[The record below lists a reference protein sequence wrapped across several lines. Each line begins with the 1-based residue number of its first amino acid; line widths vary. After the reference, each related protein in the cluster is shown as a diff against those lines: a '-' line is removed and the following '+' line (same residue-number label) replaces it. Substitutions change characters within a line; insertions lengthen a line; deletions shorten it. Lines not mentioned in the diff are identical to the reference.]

1 MYTIGAFHKK
11 NDGNEDMKVE
21 EKPHLVQEWPS
32 LVQEWPALVQQEKP
46 ALVQESSTP
55 KPFFQPAPPKKDWII
70 LTKNNIVDDEKPEDV
85 KKNELLRVI
94 RYNDREVIL
103 KKAYSE
109 YMRENEDYIRSVY
122 EKITTINP
130 LYFDKLR
137 SSDRGFLVFS
147 RFIFSKYIFDKN
159 NLKEMRNL

>member
-1 MYTIGAFHKK
+1 MYTIGAFRKK
-11 NDGNEDMKVE
+11 NDVNEDVKIE
-21 EKPHLVQEWPS
+21 EVPHLVEEWPS
-32 LVQEWPALVQQEKP
+32 LVEGSAKNEQVVSQ
-46 ALVQESSTP
+46 SD
-55 KPFFQPAPPKKDWII
+55 KKDWII
-70 LTKNNIVDDEKPEDV
+70 LTKNNITDDEKPEDI

-109 YMRENEDYIRSVY
+109 YIRENEDYMRSVY
-122 EKITTINP
+122 EKIITVNP

-137 SSDRGFLVFS
+137 SSERGFLVFS

-159 NLKEMRNL
+159 NLKQSRNL